1 MAEFTSA
8 EKVNIGYENEYS
20 TDAMT
25 GGPDK
30 RRQLYYQ
37 LIRSMK
43 KAESVDIIVSF
54 LMESGVRMLLK
65 ELEHTLKRGAKIR
78 ILTGNYLG
86 ITQPSALYLIKRKLG
101 DRVDLR
107 FYCEKGRSFHPKSY
121 IFHYTD
127 YSELYIGS
135 SNISRSALTSGIEWN
150 YRFSSQKDPENY
162 KEFFR
167 TFEDLFVNHSIII
180 DDKELKRYSQ
190 NWHRPAVAKD
200 LDRYDFTESE
210 TNDTKIKPLYEPRG
224 AQIEALCALED
235 TRAEGAQK
243 ALLSLIH
250 I

>member
-37 LIRSMK
+37 LIQSMK

-107 FYCEKGRSFHPKSY
+107 FYCEKGRSFHPAA
-121 IFHYTD
+121 D
-127 YSELYIGS
+127 RRCS
-135 SNISRSALTSGIEWN
+135 SRRSGWGK
-150 YRFSSQKDPENY
+150 RSQKGRACGR
-162 KEFFR
+162 FR
-167 TFEDLFVNHSIII
+167 
-180 DDKELKRYSQ
+180 
-190 NWHRPAVAKD
+190 RPSR
-200 LDRYDFTESE
+200 DRPSFS
-210 TNDTKIKPLYEPRG
+210 
-224 AQIEALCALED
+224 
-235 TRAEGAQK
+235 
-243 ALLSLIH
+243 
-250 I
+250 

>member
-37 LIRSMK
+37 LIQSMK

-86 ITQPSALYLIKRKLG
+86 ITQPSALYLIKKNLVTELIL
-101 DRVDLR
+101 DFIVKKDV
-107 FYCEKGRSFHPKSY
+107 SFTQS
-121 IFHYTD
+121 
-127 YSELYIGS
+127 
-135 SNISRSALTSGIEWN
+135 LT
-150 YRFSSQKDPENY
+150 F
-162 KEFFR
+162 
-167 TFEDLFVNHSIII
+167 SII
-180 DDKELKRYSQ
+180 
-190 NWHRPAVAKD
+190 
-200 LDRYDFTESE
+200 
-210 TNDTKIKPLYEPRG
+210 
-224 AQIEALCALED
+224 QIIVNFISVLPIFPEV
-235 TRAEGAQK
+235 R
-243 ALLSLIH
+243 
-250 I
+250 

>member
-37 LIRSMK
+37 LIQSMK

-86 ITQPSALYLIKRKLG
+86 ITQPSALYLIKKNL
-101 DRVDLR
+101 V
-107 FYCEKGRSFHPKSY
+107 
-121 IFHYTD
+121 T
-127 YSELYIGS
+127 ELILDFIVKKDVLFIQS
-135 SNISRSALTSGIEWN
+135 LTFSIIQITVNFTSALPI
-150 YRFSSQKDPENY
+150 FPEV
-162 KEFFR
+162 R
-167 TFEDLFVNHSIII
+167 
-180 DDKELKRYSQ
+180 
-190 NWHRPAVAKD
+190 
-200 LDRYDFTESE
+200 
-210 TNDTKIKPLYEPRG
+210 
-224 AQIEALCALED
+224 
-235 TRAEGAQK
+235 
-243 ALLSLIH
+243 
-250 I
+250 